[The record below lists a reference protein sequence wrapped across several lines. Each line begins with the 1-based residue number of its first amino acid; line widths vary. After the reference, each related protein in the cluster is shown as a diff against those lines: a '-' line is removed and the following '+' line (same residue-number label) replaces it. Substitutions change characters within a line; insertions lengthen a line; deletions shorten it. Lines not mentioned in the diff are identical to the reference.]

1 MTKKH
6 PSNIGAKAKPRLSKG
21 CCFSRSSNDEP
32 QQSLHASPTIGERQD
47 DALSTHPAD
56 RQTSQQ
62 ASSNSI
68 RGPSRRRRQGVALPL
83 DQHYNQPI
91 RPHEWHS
98 KRRLWTRSQIDRER
112 EEFFDTRVSG
122 RAEVWAALR
131 TTLDLL
137 REGDVTT
144 AQGIIDAAGITVPTG
159 DLCEGC
165 YDENGVLYRLPQCI
179 VSDPDNIADDSS
191 GAVGDPNDEAEDD
204 DLDDGL
210 SDHKVAPGESEEELI
225 AEGVDRRREEKGKM
239 SERDMIK
246 VHARLSDRGGPDVV
260 VALGKTQSV
269 GVLTRKIE
277 NEINVGVSF
286 PYPRCERSAS

>member
-1 MTKKH
+1 M
-6 PSNIGAKAKPRLSKG
+6 
-21 CCFSRSSNDEP
+21 
-32 QQSLHASPTIGERQD
+32 
-47 DALSTHPAD
+47 
-56 RQTSQQ
+56 
-62 ASSNSI
+62 
-68 RGPSRRRRQGVALPL
+68 ALPL

-91 RPHEWHS
+91 RPYEWRS

-137 REGDVTT
+137 REGDVAT

-179 VSDPDNIADDSS
+179 VSDPDNIADDS
-191 GAVGDPNDEAEDD
+191 GAVGDTNDEAEDD

-225 AEGVDRRREEKGKM
+225 AEGVDRRREKGKM

-260 VALGKTQSV
+260 VAVGKTQSV
-269 GVLTRKIE
+269 GVLARKIE

-286 PYPRCERSAS
+286 PYPRCERGRQLRWLFYSYKTRSVFASFISVGCSEKTSL